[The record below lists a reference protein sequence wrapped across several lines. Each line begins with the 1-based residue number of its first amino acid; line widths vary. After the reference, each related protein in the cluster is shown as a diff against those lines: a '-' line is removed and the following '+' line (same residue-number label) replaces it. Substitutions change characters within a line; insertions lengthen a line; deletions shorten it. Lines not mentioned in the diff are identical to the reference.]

1 MVIPF
6 SNTQNSR
13 GEDSP
18 LTEAHRLELEIEIK
32 KLDLQRAQIEADAR
46 REKEQHEIRM
56 KLAAFVTR
64 VTDESL

>member
-1 MVIPF
+1 MIPF

-13 GEDSP
+13 GEDIP

-32 KLDLQRAQIEADAR
+32 KLDLQRAQIEADAC

-56 KLAAFVTR
+56 KLTAFVTR